1 MVTELLNNDKSIA
14 MRAPVRLSGP
24 CLIILPPNGPVNQGE
39 LEAQLAEGG
48 ANRIGEDGGASRR
61 YNAIPE
67 SMEGAGLK
75 TNVEIVTV
83 HTERTFAIARSAADD
98 FDRVVFE
105 IEEGGVT
112 GRGEAAPTRYYG
124 QNAEGV
130 AAALKSVE
138 VRDPWDIEGTLA
150 RNDALPPSALTA
162 IDNALHDLAAR
173 RLGVPVYRLLGLGRP
188 EPVSAYTLGIA
199 DRETTVAGAKR
210 LREHLIL
217 KVKVGGWEDIETLR
231 AVREDSE
238 AELWVDA
245 NEAFSPE
252 EAVEVVA
259 ELREIGVAMI
269 EQPVPASA
277 GPEALRVAKEAALP
291 VPVISDESSI
301 AARDVPRLAGCVS
314 GVNVKLA
321 KCGGIR
327 RALEM
332 IHTARA
338 HGMLVMLGCMI
349 ETSLGIS
356 AAAQISGLFD
366 FVDLDG
372 AMLLADDPFQGPVY
386 ENGRILLSEEPG
398 LGVEPR

>member
-1 MVTELLNNDKSIA
+1 M
-14 MRAPVRLSGP
+14 G
-24 CLIILPPNGPVNQGE
+24 
-39 LEAQLAEGG
+39 
-48 ANRIGEDGGASRR
+48 
-61 YNAIPE
+61 
-67 SMEGAGLK
+67 
-75 TNVEIVTV
+75 
-83 HTERTFAIARSAADD
+83 
-98 FDRVVFE
+98 
-105 IEEGGVT
+105 
-112 GRGEAAPTRYYG
+112 
-124 QNAEGV
+124 
-130 AAALKSVE
+130 AALKSVE

-210 LREHLIL
+210 LREHPIL

-231 AVREDSE
+231 AVREGSE

-332 IHTARA
+332 VHTARA
-338 HGMLVMLGCMI
+338 HGMLVMLGCMV